1 MFLSRAKGRTPIIKD
16 LDSLSSGFLSC
27 STTTA
32 CVSRGLLVLFVAP
45 MRTGVRRVGAKPAD
59 ILASLTAVSNM
70 LSW

>member
-16 LDSLSSGFLSC
+16 LDSLNSGFLSC